1 MMPKRITPAIEA
13 KFRLEAERR
22 RLTKRRAGRFS
33 NKELAA
39 LTGMAA
45 SYVASI
51 VSKMR
56 RELESKVDVSRGTFE
71 TSTHRPE
78 AQRR

>member
-1 MMPKRITPAIEA
+1 MMPKRITPSMEE

-56 RELESKVDVSRGTFE
+56 REIESKVDISNVPRE
-71 TSTHRPE
+71 TSTNRPE
-78 AQRR
+78 AQLR